1 MGYSI
6 NNKTKRI
13 ALVRG
18 DTLRA
23 QVEILVND
31 EAYTPVSGDKIRF
44 SMKRNYSSSRI
55 LIHKKIPNDT
65 LILYLEPKDT
75 KKLAFG
81 NYVYDIEITF
91 ANGDVDT
98 FIRGEF
104 RIEPEVE

>member
-18 DTLRA
+18 DTLRM
-23 QVEILVND
+23 QIEILIDD
-31 EAYTPVSGDKIRF
+31 EPYTPANGDKVRF
-44 SMKRNYSSSRI
+44 ALKQNYSSSRT
-55 LIHKKIPNDT
+55 LIYKRISNDD

-75 KKLAFG
+75 KRLAFG
-81 NYVYDIEITF
+81 KYVYDVEITF

-104 RIEPEVE
+104 ILEPEVE